1 MEKKKMLM
9 FYQPMCP
16 FCKRAF
22 QFIEELKAENKE
34 FAEIE
39 IEKIDELKEPDL
51 ADKYDYYYVPTFYVG
66 ETKIHEGHAEQ
77 KDVEYVL
84 KLAYA
89 G

>member
-1 MEKKKMLM
+1 MIEKKKMLM

-39 IEKIDELKEPDL
+39 IEGQEKTALHFHVEPR
-51 ADKYDYYYVPTFYVG
+51 
-66 ETKIHEGHAEQ
+66 
-77 KDVEYVL
+77 
-84 KLAYA
+84 
-89 G
+89 